1 MPFQRHTRQFFWIW
15 KLCRGM
21 RALTGTH
28 TIVSIE
34 AISMKLGHMDLSSM
48 DLAACRSQQRWKQP
62 TRSTHLIVFKTGTSR
77 KLLVIDRH
85 KATFD
90 PEFGARFVSQ
100 RHESQCNRI
109 SIPYTV
115 ARTLHL

>member
-1 MPFQRHTRQFFWIW
+1 
-15 KLCRGM
+15 
-21 RALTGTH
+21 
-28 TIVSIE
+28 
-34 AISMKLGHMDLSSM
+34 MKLGHMDLSSM